1 MGHKRSGKF
10 AYYVQVQDNTQSAF
24 METPARTSLIK
35 LATNSSLTHDASV
48 PQDLSDQQKQE
59 LEKNPNLTSL
69 KR

>member
-10 AYYVQVQDNTQSAF
+10 AYYVQVQDDTQSAF

-35 LATNSSLTHDASV
+35 LATNSSLTRDASV